1 MTILVAMTSR
11 WMLAVLLTVVSVS
24 AIGQTQQRKTK
35 KPPKT
40 TIITPMDDQDTA
52 DQAKKSMA
60 PPEPE
65 SGPAFSFHAAA
76 LAMFPIAVGAQGA
89 MRIGSRIMFYL
100 QAGVVPDP
108 FVSSADSIAQSIGAY
123 DSETGDL
130 VRTLLPG
137 STYIEVGGRYAVGN
151 YRRWYVEAGIGAL
164 RGQSQSTGKDVLE
177 VLLGRALPGASGN
190 AQIPIEGEVTAFKL
204 GLGYTSQWKG
214 RWFWDVSLAVLHPIS
229 STTTMDI
236 PALSGGALE
245 QAIVSELDS
254 YMAEVYAGLYLPA
267 ITLAVRY

>member
-1 MTILVAMTSR
+1 MKA
-11 WMLAVLLTVVSVS
+11 LAAKISLWVLASLLTLAPLS
-24 AIGQTQQRKTK
+24 ALGQTSPRKSK

-40 TIITPMDDQDTA
+40 TIITPMDDEDTA
-52 DQAKKSMA
+52 EQAKKSMA
-60 PPEPE
+60 PPESA
-65 SGPAFSFHAAA
+65 SGPVFSFHAAA

-89 MRIGSRIMFYL
+89 VRIGSRLMFYL
-100 QAGVVPDP
+100 QGGVVPDP

-151 YRRWYVEAGIGAL
+151 YRRWYLEGGIGAL

-177 VLLGRALPGASGN
+177 VLLGRTLPGASGN
-190 AQIPIEGEVTAFKL
+190 TQIPIEGEVTAFKL
-204 GLGYTSQWKG
+204 GFGYTSQWKG
-214 RWFWDVSLAVLHPIS
+214 RWFWDLSLAVLHPIS

-236 PALSGGALE
+236 PGLSGGALE
-245 QAIVSELDS
+245 QAIVNELDS
-254 YMAEVYAGLYLPA
+254 YMADVYAGLYLPA
-267 ITLAVRY
+267 LTLAVRY